1 MSLQMRIR
9 HETLYLSLSRCEG
22 KEQQYSQAKKIQN
35 WLIASK
41 KKKSKKHSVKKDTF
55 LSFVSLASSQER
67 TLQFQNRK
75 KVVLKRKRN

>member
-1 MSLQMRIR
+1 MQSIMSLQMRIR

-41 KKKSKKHSVKKDTF
+41 KKK
-55 LSFVSLASSQER
+55 
-67 TLQFQNRK
+67 K
-75 KVVLKRKRN
+75 KVKNTQ